1 MEMLEL
7 DGAPGGGQL
16 LRSALSLSMCTGI
29 GFTLQDI
36 RAKRSKPGLMRQH
49 LTAVNAAAQVGGAR
63 VHGAELGATSLRFE
77 PGNIRGGDYAFATGS
92 AGSCTLVLQT
102 ILPALWRADVP
113 SRVRLEGG
121 THNPLAPSVDFLAD
135 SFVPRLRDFGIEVG
149 LALESPG
156 FYPAGGGVL
165 HATVQPAGELRAC
178 AFEARGALERMD
190 GTALLSGLSSDIGLR
205 ELGVLQARFG
215 LGEDARHLRQVRP
228 SRGPGNALMLRVR
241 HAFHATTFTGFGERG
256 RSAETV
262 AMGVAD
268 EAQVYLDSGACIDEH
283 LGDQLLLPMALAGK
297 GSFTTTAPSDH
308 LRSNAALIEKFLPV
322 EFSLDQQDETTWRVT
337 VEG

>member
-7 DGAPGGGQL
+7 DGGQGGGQL
-16 LRSALSLSMCTGI
+16 LRSALSLSLCTGI

-77 PGNIRGGDYAFATGS
+77 PGAIRAGDYSFATGS

-102 ILPALWRADVP
+102 VLPALWSADAA

-121 THNPLAPSVDFLAD
+121 THNPLAPSADFLAD
-135 SFVPRLRDFGIEVG
+135 SFVPRLRDFGIEVDFS
-149 LALESPG
+149 LESPG

-165 HATVQPAGELRAC
+165 NAIVQPAGELRVC
-178 AFEARGALERMD
+178 AFEDRGELERIE
-190 GTALLSGLSSDIGLR
+190 GTALVSGIASDIGLR
-205 ELGVLQARFG
+205 ELAVLQARFD
-215 LGEDARHLRQVRP
+215 LDDDARHLRQVRP
-228 SRGPGNALMLRVR
+228 PRGPGNALMLRVQ
-241 HAFHATTFTGFGERG
+241 HAAHTTTFTGFGERG
-256 RSAETV
+256 TSAEAV
-262 AMGVAD
+262 ASRVAN
-268 EAQVYLDSGACIDEH
+268 EAKAYLDSAACIDEH

-322 EFSLDQQDETTWRVT
+322 EIAWQQQDARTWRVS
-337 VEG
+337 VER

>member
-7 DGAPGGGQL
+7 DGAQGGGQL
-16 LRSALSLSMCTGI
+16 LRSALSLSLCTGI

-36 RAKRSKPGLMRQH
+36 RAKRSRPGLMRQH
-49 LTAVNAAAQVGGAR
+49 LTAVNAAARVGGAR

-77 PGNIRGGDYAFATGS
+77 PGAIRGGDYSFATGS

-102 ILPALWRADVP
+102 VLPALWRADAP

-135 SFVPRLRDFGIEVG
+135 SFVPRLRDLGIEVG
-149 LALESPG
+149 LSLESPG

-165 HATVQPAGELRAC
+165 HATVQPAGPLRAC
-178 AFEARGALERMD
+178 AFETRGELERME

-205 ELGVLQARFG
+205 ELAVLQARFG

-228 SRGPGNALMLRVR
+228 PRGPGNALMLRVR
-241 HAFHATTFTGFGERG
+241 HAAHATTFTGFGERG
-256 RSAETV
+256 KSSEAV
-262 AMGVAD
+262 AADVAD
-268 EAQVYLDSGACIDEH
+268 EAQLYLDSGACIDEH

-308 LRSNAALIEKFLPV
+308 LRSNAAMIEKFLPV
-322 EFSLDQQDETTWRVT
+322 EIAWEQQDATTWRVI
-337 VEG
+337 VEE